1 VTAFQ
6 ECQLSSERPLQANN
20 PRFFRKARY
29 GTDKFVLVRR
39 TKIHYIEAGQGEPV
53 ILIPGTPSTSRIW
66 NRVMPELD
74 ANYKLLALDYLPAE
88 DIKTGTKPEA
98 IIREQADTI
107 AEMLRQ
113 LGLKKVNLMG
123 GNLGGAVAFNL
134 AARYPDLVE
143 RVISLSGIIGFEV
156 KIAKK
161 DGKEAA
167 NLLEEEAKAIKC
179 PILYMY
185 GTKTADGELPL
196 ARNLEFLQKNHP
208 QAWIIALEGGI
219 FEIALKNPQEITG
232 LMQDFLK
239 FKPGIRIG

>member
-1 VTAFQ
+1 
-6 ECQLSSERPLQANN
+6 LSPEQPLQANN

-29 GTDKFVLVRR
+29 GTDKFVLLGR

-66 NRVMPELD
+66 NRVMPELE
-74 ANYKLLALDYLPAE
+74 ANYQLLALDYLPAE
-88 DIKTGTKPEA
+88 DIKTAPKPEE
-98 IIREQADTI
+98 IIREQADQI
-107 AEMLRQ
+107 AGMARQ
-113 LGLKKVNLMG
+113 LRLKKVNLMG
-123 GNLGGAVAFNL
+123 GNLGGAVAFNA

-143 RVISLSGIIGFEV
+143 RVVSLSGLIGFET
-156 KIAKK
+156 KKTKK
-161 DGKEAA
+161 DGKAAA
-167 NLLEEEAKAIKC
+167 NPLEEDAISIKC

-185 GTKTADGELPL
+185 GTKTAAGELPL
-196 ARNLEFLQKNHP
+196 AHNLEFLQKNYP

-219 FEIALKNPQEITG
+219 FEIALKNPQEITS